1 MPSAKISFKMTD
13 NTKTKV
19 LVVDD
24 EPGALESF
32 RMILE
37 IKDYEV
43 STFSSGIEALA
54 AAEKTSF
61 DVAFID
67 LKMPIIGGLDVLK
80 KLKEIS
86 PSTEAVMVTAYAS
99 EESQANAITLG
110 AMEYLRKPFLMEE
123 IFSLC
128 DRALRKKREKETAKG
143 AQKKIS
149 LDNIH

>member
-1 MPSAKISFKMTD
+1 MADSD
-13 NTKTKV
+13 KTKV

-24 EPGALESF
+24 EMGALESF

-43 STFSSGIEALA
+43 HTFSNGLEAIEEAK
-54 AAEKTSF
+54 KTSF
-61 DVAFID
+61 DIAFID
-67 LKMPIIGGLDVLK
+67 LKMPVIGGLDVLK

-86 PSTEAVMVTAYAS
+86 PATEAVIVTAYAS

-128 DRALRKKREKETAKG
+128 DRAMRKRKEK
-143 AQKKIS
+143 AQKK
-149 LDNIH
+149 DPNQAPPEMNNIH

>member
-1 MPSAKISFKMTD
+1 MSENNKI
-13 NTKTKV
+13 NV
-19 LVVDD
+19 LIVDD

-43 STFSSGIEALA
+43 STFANGHEALA
-54 AAEKTSF
+54 AAEKTHF
-61 DVAFID
+61 DIAFID
-67 LKMPIIGGLDVLK
+67 LKMPVIGGLDVLK

-86 PSTEAVMVTAYAS
+86 PDTEAIIVTAYAS

-128 DRALRKKREKETAKG
+128 DRALRRIRDRHGKKNAGTSG
-143 AQKKIS
+143 PDMS
-149 LDNIH
+149 NIH

>member
-1 MPSAKISFKMTD
+1 MSNENKV
-13 NTKTKV
+13 KV
-19 LVVDD
+19 LIVDD

-43 STFSSGIEALA
+43 NTYQNGLEALTE
-54 AAEKTSF
+54 AEKAGY
-61 DVAFID
+61 DIAFID
-67 LKMPIIGGLDVLK
+67 LKMPVIGGLEVLQR
-80 KLKEIS
+80 LKTIS
-86 PSTEAVMVTAYAS
+86 PSTECIIVTAYAS

-128 DRALRKKREKETAKG
+128 DRALRKKKEKAAKPTVSG
-143 AQKKIS
+143 PDLA
-149 LDNIH
+149 DIH

>member
-1 MPSAKISFKMTD
+1 MADNKIKI
-13 NTKTKV
+13 

-37 IKDYEV
+37 IKDFEV
-43 STFSSGIEALA
+43 STFSNGIEALSQ
-54 AAEKTSF
+54 AEKTLF
-61 DVAFID
+61 DIAFID
-67 LKMPIIGGLDVLK
+67 LKMPIIDGLEVLK

-86 PSTEAVMVTAYAS
+86 PSTEAIIVTAYAT
-99 EESQANAITLG
+99 EESQANAITMG

-128 DRALRKKREKETAKG
+128 DRALRKRREKDNSNKSKNSG
-143 AQKKIS
+143 PDIS
-149 LDNIH
+149 NIH

>member
-1 MPSAKISFKMTD
+1 MNET
-13 NTKTKV
+13 NRTKV

-37 IKDYEV
+37 IKDFEV
-43 STFSSGIEALA
+43 STFANGLEALA
-54 AAEKTSF
+54 TAEKTPY
-61 DVAFID
+61 DIAFID
-67 LKMPIIGGLDVLK
+67 LKMPVIGGLDVLK
-80 KLKEIS
+80 KLKEVS
-86 PSTEAVMVTAYAS
+86 PATEAIIVTAYAS

-128 DRALRKKREKETAKG
+128 DRALRKRREKASAAKKDG
-143 AQKKIS
+143 AAGPNVA
-149 LDNIH
+149 DIH

>member
-1 MPSAKISFKMTD
+1 MNETNKI
-13 NTKTKV
+13 KV

-43 STFSSGIEALA
+43 QTFSSGIDALA
-54 AAEKTSF
+54 TAEKTPF
-61 DVAFID
+61 DIAFID
-67 LKMPIIGGLDVLK
+67 LKMPIMGGLDVLK

-86 PSTEAVMVTAYAS
+86 PATEAIIVTAYAS

-128 DRALRKKREKETAKG
+128 DRALRKRREKASAT
-143 AQKKIS
+143 KKDGS
-149 LDNIH
+149 TGPNVAGIH

>member
-1 MPSAKISFKMTD
+1 ME
-13 NTKTKV
+13 NKTKI

-37 IKDYEV
+37 IKDFEV
-43 STFSSGIEALA
+43 HTFANGLEALA
-54 AAEKTSF
+54 TADKANY
-61 DVAFID
+61 DIAFID
-67 LKMPIIGGLDVLK
+67 LKMPVIGGLDVLK
-80 KLKEIS
+80 KLKEVS
-86 PSTEAVMVTAYAS
+86 PTTEAVIVTAYAS

-128 DRALRKKREKETAKG
+128 DRALRKKREKAS
-143 AQKKIS
+143 KKDNDKAGPSIT
-149 LDNIH
+149 NIH